1 MSEEHKRNAKIISEA
16 IAQLEKDPE
25 GMALAFANIYLHS
38 KPKKETPVTDK
49 ILAII
54 GGGHPDWIIAPLDE
68 IERIAK
74 ENGIDVKDLNLSPIK
89 WPLEE
94 EK

>member
-1 MSEEHKRNAKIISEA
+1 MSNDK
-16 IAQLEKDPE
+16 
-25 GMALAFANIYLHS
+25 
-38 KPKKETPVTDK
+38 KKEATPVTDK

>member
-1 MSEEHKRNAKIISEA
+1 MS
-16 IAQLEKDPE
+16 DD
-25 GMALAFANIYLHS
+25 
-38 KPKKETPVTDK
+38 KKKKATPVTDT

-54 GGGHPDWIIAPLDE
+54 GGGHPDWIVAPLDE

-89 WPLEE
+89 WSLTEE

>member
-1 MSEEHKRNAKIISEA
+1 MNDEHKRNAKIISEA

-38 KPKKETPVTDK
+38 KPKKETP
-49 ILAII
+49 
-54 GGGHPDWIIAPLDE
+54 DWIVGPLDE
-68 IERIAK
+68 VERIAK
-74 ENGIDVKDLNLSPIK
+74 ENGINVKDLNITPIK
-89 WPLEE
+89 MQE

>member
-1 MSEEHKRNAKIISEA
+1 MSDDK
-16 IAQLEKDPE
+16 
-25 GMALAFANIYLHS
+25 
-38 KPKKETPVTDK
+38 KKEATPLTDK

-54 GGGHPDWIIAPLDE
+54 GRRHPDWIVAPLDE

-74 ENGIDVKDLNLSPIK
+74 ENGIDVKDLNLTPIK
-89 WPLEE
+89 WSLKE

>member
-1 MSEEHKRNAKIISEA
+1 MIDDKQKEA
-16 IAQLEKDPE
+16 
-25 GMALAFANIYLHS
+25 
-38 KPKKETPVTDK
+38 TPLTDT

-68 IERIAK
+68 VERIAK
-74 ENGIDVKDLNLSPIK
+74 ENGIDVKDLNIT
-89 WPLEE
+89 PLEVLKE